1 MAADMWIVFREV
13 EGKEVLLEWGEAEVG
28 GSTSNIVMAG
38 GRSRCREDDRAALE
52 ARHDHQRPSES

>member
-1 MAADMWIVFREV
+1 MAANMWVVFREV
-13 EGKEVLLEWGEAEVG
+13 DGKEVLLECGEEEAG

-38 GRSRCREDDRAALE
+38 GRSRCREDGRAALE